1 MKVLKIVSPDD
12 SNGFIDKI
20 LAIKSFNGPL
30 FDSSYFVLYILIDS
44 DVDFLYR
51 RLYED
56 TYLKQNKQSYYDAS
70 SNMLEMALSISDAIG
85 YIYKATP
92 PRLQSQIPEAIVSIA
107 SIKGLLEQ
115 LLIDDNSGILITYH
129 SYFKNYTKLEYFET
143 NWVHD
148 DTAIDMIR
156 QLYDDKN
163 MICILDAYDC
173 SFDEI
178 MSNQLDTDTHDENA
192 NENCHFQLTI
202 HCTNASQISYLA
214 NILGSKQ
221 YSLITNIK
229 YDGEKM
235 CVILYT
241 SRCLKCDE
249 IFHKAMHEIIV
260 GTYKL
265 L

>member
-1 MKVLKIVSPDD
+1 M
-12 SNGFIDKI
+12 
-20 LAIKSFNGPL
+20 
-30 FDSSYFVLYILIDS
+30 IDS
-44 DVDFLYR
+44 DIDFLYR

-70 SNMLEMALSISDAIG
+70 SNMLEMAFSISDAMG

-92 PRLQSQIPEAIVSIA
+92 PILQSQIPEAIVFIA

-115 LLIDDNSGILITYH
+115 LLIDDNSGFLITYH

-178 MSNQLDTDTHDENA
+178 MSNQLDTDTR
-192 NENCHFQLTI
+192 
-202 HCTNASQISYLA
+202 IS
-214 NILGSKQ
+214 
-221 YSLITNIK
+221 
-229 YDGEKM
+229 
-235 CVILYT
+235 
-241 SRCLKCDE
+241 
-249 IFHKAMHEIIV
+249 
-260 GTYKL
+260 
-265 L
+265 